1 MLFSLGLLC
10 NIFAV
15 SAVATPTDM
24 TAVIQA
30 TTHGPLALSSHI
42 PTPIPNA
49 TAEEVLIRVHYSAL
63 NRMDLLQAK
72 GKYPL
77 PPGTSDILGVEV
89 SELFRPTLS
98 LSQSLTH
105 IHTHTTALPVSP
117 SSVSVSLSLSQVAG
131 VVVSAPPSSHLHTG
145 DSVMALLPGGGYAEY
160 CVCNARTGRHGVRRT
175 AYVDTPH

>member
-1 MLFSLGLLC
+1 MLSLVRSHKLMLFSLGLLC

-105 IHTHTTALPVSP
+105 SHTHAYYRSP
-117 SSVSVSLSLSQVAG
+117 CLSFFCICLSVSVSGSRCGRISSSFLPLTHRRLSHGAAAG
-131 VVVSAPPSSHLHTG
+131 WG
-145 DSVMALLPGGGYAEY
+145 
-160 CVCNARTGRHGVRRT
+160 VCRVLCLQC
-175 AYVDTPH
+175 PHR